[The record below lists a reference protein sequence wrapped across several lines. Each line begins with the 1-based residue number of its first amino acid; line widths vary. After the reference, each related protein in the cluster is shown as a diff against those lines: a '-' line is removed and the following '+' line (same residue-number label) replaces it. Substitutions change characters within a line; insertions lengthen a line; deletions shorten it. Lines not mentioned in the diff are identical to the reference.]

1 MYSEIYIRGCSNG
14 PGHANEEE
22 LELEELEE
30 LELEELESI
39 ELEELEK
46 LEKLELDELELEE
59 LELFDELDIIKP
71 TFYFYELLYYSQTNT
86 TIP

>member
-30 LELEELESI
+30 LELEELE
-39 ELEELEK
+39 
-46 LEKLELDELELEE
+46 
-59 LELFDELDIIKP
+59 LFDELDIIKP